1 MDFGQSH
8 ERSRFLSPTRRTG
21 RMTQCTTPRLLL
33 RIPGWH
39 KRGFLA
45 VDFFDWQV
53 ARAEIRSLL
62 DIERTMFLALQL
74 RLPSIAFHIHSARLS
89 PRISQY
95 PSSKVGSFALEQHL
109 QKQDHLVTQAQ
120 DLHVRSRIVQVIK
133 YLSVSEKNSRRTYC
147 VTKEFPIL
155 LVNNFARI

>member
-1 MDFGQSH
+1 M
-8 ERSRFLSPTRRTG
+8 RCKVVT
-21 RMTQCTTPRLLL
+21 
-33 RIPGWH
+33 
-39 KRGFLA
+39 
-45 VDFFDWQV
+45 
-53 ARAEIRSLL
+53 
-62 DIERTMFLALQL
+62 IERGLGSTGLDREVVALFGTIGT
-74 RLPSIAFHIHSARLS
+74 IAFRIHSVRIS

-95 PSSKVGSFALEQHL
+95 PSSKVGLFALEQHL

-133 YLSVSEKNSRRTYC
+133 YLSVSEKNSRRTYR